1 MVRSETLTSKQKKVY
16 NFIKQKLDEKGE
28 SPTIS
33 EIAAFIKASSLRAVT
48 QYLETLHKKGFIKR
62 NRYTQRGI
70 ELAENDGSELVTIP
84 VFASAGCG
92 QPSIMAEQSFNEYAT
107 VDAGLLGNKRDNLFV
122 IRAIGGSME
131 DAGVMDNDLVLVE
144 RTEDVINNDLVVAII
159 DNTAVIKKITFA
171 NNATILSPVSTDSS
185 YRPIIMRKDFAIF
198 GKVINVLKT
207 SHSTEYRYIPLEE
220 KYE

>member
-1 MVRSETLTSKQKKVY
+1 MGRNETLTSKQQKVY

-33 EIAAFIKASSLRAVT
+33 EIAAFIKASSLRAVS
-48 QYLETLHKKGFIKR
+48 QYLETLQKKGFIVR
-62 NRYTQRGI
+62 SRYAQRGI
-70 ELAENDGSELVTIP
+70 ELAENDGSELITIP

-92 QPSIMAEQSFNEYAT
+92 QPSIMAERSFSEYAT

-144 RTEDVINNDLVVAII
+144 RTGDVINNDLVVAII
-159 DNTAVIKKITFA
+159 DDTAIIKKITFA
-171 NNATILSPVSTDSS
+171 NNATILNPVSADPS
-185 YRPIIMRKDFAIF
+185 YCPIIMRKDFPIF

-207 SHSTEYRYIPLEE
+207 KHSNEYRYIPLD
-220 KYE
+220 